1 MDMMKHYIKYITTLR
16 ADEDLLETYRN
27 LRRAFQRE
35 GWTQKDLERP
45 PNYPN
50 DIMRN
55 YQKFSSLHS
64 KLFNELKSFFP
75 DIDHNEFVKYL
86 EDKMTLIDIEIP
98 LENGNKER
106 TDNLDQDY

>member
-1 MDMMKHYIKYITTLR
+1 MKHYTKYVTTLR

-45 PNYPN
+45 PYYPN

-55 YQKFSSLHS
+55 FQRFSSLHS

-98 LENGNKER
+98 LEDGSKKRAYNRDE
-106 TDNLDQDY
+106 DY